1 MELFFHTVRAAA
13 GEDDIFTKEDRDLV
27 NAVAERL
34 GIVIE
39 RKITFEDLAG
49 SREELRGLSTHLQTL
64 REEERTAIA
73 REIHDALGQSLTAMK
88 MDLSWIKN
96 RLDGQAELL
105 ARAEAMSGMIDATIN
120 TVRRISA
127 ELRPGLLDDI
137 GLFAAIEWYAGEFEK
152 RTGIACRV
160 SCGTEEP
167 ELDENK
173 SINIYRIVQESL
185 TNIIRHANATA
196 VDVDLLIDADT
207 LTLTIR
213 DNGRG
218 ITSEEINNTRSLG
231 LIGIRERAL
240 SCGGTIAIDGAA
252 GKGTV
257 VTAHIPLGGE
267 S

>member
-1 MELFFHTVRAAA
+1 
-13 GEDDIFTKEDRDLV
+13 
-27 NAVAERL
+27 
-34 GIVIE
+34 
-39 RKITFEDLAG
+39 
-49 SREELRGLSTHLQTL
+49 
-64 REEERTAIA
+64 
-73 REIHDALGQSLTAMK
+73 
-88 MDLSWIKN
+88 
-96 RLDGQAELL
+96 
-105 ARAEAMSGMIDATIN
+105 MIDMTIN
-120 TVRRISA
+120 TVRRISS

-160 SCGTEEP
+160 SSGSDEP
-167 ELDENK
+167 KLDAMK

-196 VDVDLLIDADT
+196 VDVDLVIDADT
-207 LTLTIR
+207 LTLTVR

-218 ITSEEINNTRSLG
+218 ITGDEINNVRSLG

-240 SCGGTIAIDGAA
+240 SCSGTIDIEGAA

-267 S
+267 Q